1 MKELIVI
8 RGGGDLASGVIQ
20 KFHRSGFNVIILEIE
35 KPNFIRRK
43 VCYGAAI
50 YEGEVNLEESIS
62 KFIGNLKEEKTEVFA
77 NLEKC
82 FNENKIPVI
91 VDENMEI
98 LNVIKTQCS
107 SEYKV
112 VAVIDAI
119 IAKRNLGMKNDL
131 APITIALGPGFCA
144 GKDVDIVVETMR
156 GHNLARLIFQGEAI
170 PNTGVPGLIGGEA
183 ELRVMHS
190 PADGILKIVRDIG
203 EIVEKNQVIATVNDT
218 QVIATISG
226 LIRGVITDGLYV
238 KKGLK
243 ICDIDPRKEEYK
255 NCFTISDKARSLG
268 GGALEAFL
276 CMRNKKN
283 V

>member
-20 KFHRSGFNVIILEIE
+20 KFHRSGFNLIVLEIE

-50 YEGEVNLEESIS
+50 YEGEVTLEDSTS
-62 KFIGNLKEEKTEVFA
+62 KYIGNLKEQKTEVFA
-77 NLEKC
+77 DLEKC

-98 LNVIKTQCS
+98 LDVIKAQYS
-107 SEYKV
+107 LEYKV
-112 VAVIDAI
+112 IAVIDAI
-119 IAKRNLGMKNDL
+119 IAKRNLGMKIDL
-131 APITIALGPGFCA
+131 APITIALGPGFYA
-144 GKDVDIVVETMR
+144 GKDVDVVVETMR
-156 GHNLARLIFQGEAI
+156 GHNLARLIFQGEAV

-203 EIVEKNQVIATVNDT
+203 EIVEKNQIIATVGD
-218 QVIATISG
+218 VEVVATIPG
-226 LIRGVITDGLYV
+226 LIRGMITEGLYV

-243 ICDIDPRKEEYK
+243 ICDIDPRKEEFK

-276 CMRNKKN
+276 YMRTKKN

>member
-203 EIVEKNQVIATVNDT
+203 EIVEKNQVIATVDDT

-226 LIRGVITDGLYV
+226 LIRGMITDGLYV

>member
-1 MKELIVI
+1 MKELVVI

-50 YEGEVNLEESIS
+50 YEVEVNLEELTS
-62 KFIGNLKEEKTEVFA
+62 KFIGNLKEQKSEVFI

-82 FNENKIPVI
+82 FNENKIPVL
-91 VDENMEI
+91 VDENMGI
-98 LNVIKTQCS
+98 LDVIKAQYS
-107 SEYKV
+107 SQYKV

-156 GHNLARLIFQGEAI
+156 GHNLARLIFHGEAV

-190 PADGILKIVRDIG
+190 PTDGILKIVRDIG
-203 EIVEKNQVIATVNDT
+203 EIVERNQVIATVGDIE
-218 QVIATISG
+218 VIATIPG
-226 LIRGVITDGLYV
+226 LIRGMITDGLYV

-268 GGALEAFL
+268 GAALEAFL
-276 CMRNKKN
+276 YMRKKKN

>member
-1 MKELIVI
+1 MRELIVI

-20 KFHRSGFNVIILEIE
+20 KFHRSGFSVVVLEIE

-50 YEGEVNLEESIS
+50 YEGEVNLEDSTS
-62 KFIGNLKEEKTEVFA
+62 KYIGNLKENKIESFA
-77 NLEKC
+77 NLQKC
-82 FNENKIPVI
+82 FDENKIPVI
-91 VDENMEI
+91 IDEKMEI
-98 LNVIKTQCS
+98 LDIIRTQYNS
-107 SEYKV
+107 QYTV
-112 VAVIDAI
+112 AAVIDGI
-119 IAKRNLGMKNDL
+119 IAKRNLGMQKDL
-131 APITIALGPGFCA
+131 APITIALGPGFYA
-144 GKDVDIVVETMR
+144 GKDVDVVVETMR
-156 GHNLARLIFQGEAI
+156 GHNLARLIFQGEAV

-190 PADGILKIVRDIG
+190 PSDGILKIVRDIG
-203 EIVEKNQVIATVNDT
+203 EIVEKNQVIATVGE
-218 QVIATISG
+218 VEVVATIPG
-226 LIRGVITDGLYV
+226 LIRGMITDGLYV

-243 ICDIDPRKEEYK
+243 ICDIDPRKEEFK

-276 CMRNKKN
+276 YMRTKKN

>member
-226 LIRGVITDGLYV
+226 LIRGMITDGLYV

>member
-20 KFHRSGFNVIILEIE
+20 KFHRSGFNLIVLEIE

-50 YEGEVNLEESIS
+50 YEGEVTLEDSTS
-62 KFIGNLKEEKTEVFA
+62 KYIGNLKEKRTEVFTD
-77 NLEKC
+77 LEKC

-98 LNVIKTQCS
+98 LDIIKAQYS
-107 SEYKV
+107 LEYKV
-112 VAVIDAI
+112 IAVIDAI
-119 IAKRNLGMKNDL
+119 IAKRNLGMKKDL
-131 APITIALGPGFCA
+131 APITIALGPGFYA
-144 GKDVDIVVETMR
+144 EKDVDVVVETMR
-156 GHNLARLIFQGEAI
+156 GHNLARLIFQGEAV
-170 PNTGVPGLIGGEA
+170 PNTGIPGLIGGEA

-190 PADGILKIVRDIG
+190 PAGGVLKIVRDIG
-203 EIVEKNQVIATVNDT
+203 EIVKRDEVIATVGE
-218 QVIATISG
+218 VEVVATIPG
-226 LIRGVITDGLYV
+226 LIRGMITDGLYV

-243 ICDIDPRKEEYK
+243 ICDIDPRKEEFK

-276 CMRNKKN
+276 YMRTKKN